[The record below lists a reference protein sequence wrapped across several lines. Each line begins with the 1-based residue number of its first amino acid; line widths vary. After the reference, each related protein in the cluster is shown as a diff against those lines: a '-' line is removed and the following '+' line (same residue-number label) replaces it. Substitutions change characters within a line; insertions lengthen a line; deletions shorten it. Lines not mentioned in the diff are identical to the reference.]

1 MSGVVGSGGGVRKRG
16 GRHQAV
22 GAFDLWGVTSDADIS
37 RLEETHPLLAK
48 SCWGR
53 VLYAVRLWLIVTAAA
68 VPTVLVFWPTDHGAT
83 LFTVGMMVAI
93 AGTATVWL
101 LVAPRSFVHMAV
113 RGTLVSD
120 EDAAKP
126 KMGP

>member
-1 MSGVVGSGGGVRKRG
+1 MSDVAGSGGGVRKSG
-16 GRHQAV
+16 GRHRAV
-22 GAFDLWGVTSDADIS
+22 GAPDLWGVTSAADIA
-37 RLEETHPLLAK
+37 RLEETHPLLVK
-48 SCWGR
+48 SWRGR
-53 VLYAVRLWLIVTAAA
+53 ALQCMRLWLMLGA
-68 VPTVLVFWPTDHGAT
+68 VGVPFVLAFWPTDHGAT
-83 LFTVGMMVAI
+83 LFAVGSMVVI
-93 AGTATVWL
+93 AGTMTVWL